1 VKILRRVEI
10 ISVRISQ
17 TISSSFKIG
26 PEPSGPIPIYV
37 ILPELE
43 NFPVF

>member
-1 VKILRRVEI
+1 MDI

-17 TISSSFKIG
+17 TISSSFYIG

-37 ILPELE
+37 ILPGLE
-43 NFPVF
+43 NLPVFYN